1 MSKRMKYSLLIS
13 AIPILISLFTT
24 ACSSFRYFV
33 EKPDYK
39 VLQDD
44 GKLEIRRYVP
54 TVVAEVEADGERF
67 DAVNKSF
74 SPLADYIFGANTKG
88 QKIAMTSPVSQKAES
103 EKIAMTSP
111 VTQQPTGEGKWTVQ
125 FTMPSKYKLADL
137 PEPKNPAVK
146 LREVPSRT
154 FAVYRFNGSIE
165 KSDFNKR
172 LETLRNYMNDKN
184 LEAVGEPTFAYYDPP
199 WTLPFLR
206 RNEILIEITSDSA
219 I

>member
-1 MSKRMKYSLLIS
+1 MKYYLLIL
-13 AIPILISLFTT
+13 AVPVLILILVTG
-24 ACSSFRYFV
+24 CSTVRYFV
-33 EKPDYK
+33 EKPAYK
-39 VLQDD
+39 VMQDD
-44 GKLEIRRYVP
+44 GKLEIRLYDP
-54 TVVAEVEADGERF
+54 TVVAEVEAEGERF

-88 QKIAMTSPVSQKAES
+88 QKIAMTSPVSQQAES

-111 VTQQPTGEGKWTVQ
+111 VTQQPTGDGKWTVQ

-154 FAVYRFNGSIE
+154 FAAYRFSGGIE
-165 KSDFNKR
+165 KTDFNKR
-172 LETLRNYMNDKN
+172 LEKLRDYIKEKQ
-184 LEAVGEPTFAYYDPP
+184 LQSIGEPTFAYYDPP

-206 RNEILIEITSDSA
+206 RNEILIEVAPEPDK
-219 I
+219 